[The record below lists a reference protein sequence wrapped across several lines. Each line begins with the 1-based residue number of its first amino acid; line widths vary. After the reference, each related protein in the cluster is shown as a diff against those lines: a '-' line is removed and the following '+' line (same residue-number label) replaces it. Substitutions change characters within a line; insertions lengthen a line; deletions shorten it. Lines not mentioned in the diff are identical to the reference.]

1 MEQNRVKSKNLF
13 NFQPTGVVDA
23 DIVEMEKA
31 MMEEMG
37 VDMNAMMLQ
46 MQAMTDEEYLASM
59 RGMMDGMGPAFFA
72 GPVYSEVENM
82 MFIIVQS
89 L

>member
-1 MEQNRVKSKNLF
+1 
-13 NFQPTGVVDA
+13 
-23 DIVEMEKA
+23 

-82 MFIIVQS
+82 MIIIVQS